1 MGSFNHSTS
10 SHLKIMHID
19 AKLLLL
25 EHFEKSVK
33 PSKSTYYRP
42 SRRNRLIVSKVPG
55 TYPAR
60 ARNKTPALAED
71 YKNGL
76 FRVELLET

>member
-1 MGSFNHSTS
+1 
-10 SHLKIMHID
+10 MHID

-55 TYPAR
+55 IPRSQCMR

-76 FRVELLET
+76 FRVELLETWGLLHGYLL

>member
-1 MGSFNHSTS
+1 
-10 SHLKIMHID
+10 MHID

-33 PSKSTYYRP
+33 PSKSIYYRPP
-42 SRRNRLIVSKVPG
+42 SRRNRLIVSKVTG
-55 TYPAR
+55 TAPRSQCMR

>member
-1 MGSFNHSTS
+1 
-10 SHLKIMHID
+10 MHID

-42 SRRNRLIVSKVPG
+42 PSRRNRLIVSKVPG
-55 TYPAR
+55 TPLPMHAR
-60 ARNKTPALAED
+60 TRNKTPALAEY